1 MEFEKVIPQ
10 YAQIA
15 ETLSRRIL
23 DGRYSTNLLPPSWEL
38 EQDFGVSEIT
48 IRKAL
53 HVLVQ
58 KGEITRKRGLGTLI
72 NQREKHRKFD
82 YFGNFRELID
92 SDSSL
97 PVQTETNVLEITV
110 TRSYPDEIRQHL
122 QLSPDDPV
130 WRLKRLRSH
139 NGQAVSYFI
148 NYGMVGLFDRLK
160 PQDLRNSTFIDAA
173 AQCCGIEFS
182 DMEQWVEVE
191 VADSDLAALMS
202 IQFGT
207 PMFFAKNIYFLGSNR
222 PVALTRM
229 YFRGDKYKFFNKES
243 LSSQH

>member
-10 YAQIA
+10 YVQIA
-15 ETLSRRIL
+15 ETLSRRIV
-23 DGRYSTNLLPPSWEL
+23 DYRYSTNQLPPSWEL
-38 EQDFGVSEIT
+38 EKDFGVSEIT

-53 HVLVQ
+53 HILVQ

-97 PVQTETNVLEITV
+97 PVKTKTNVLEITV
-110 TRSYPDEIRQHL
+110 TRSFPDEIRQQL
-122 QLSPDDPV
+122 QLSPDASV

-148 NYGMVGLFDRLK
+148 NYGLVGLFDCLK
-160 PQDLRNSTFIDAA
+160 PQDLRNSTFINAA

-182 DMEQWVEVE
+182 EMEQWVEVE

-222 PVALTRM
+222 PVALTQM

-243 LSSQH
+243 LATRR